1 MPVIELPLKFF
12 NELKSQHSTYKKNKT
27 GQKFLL
33 YLFICIV
40 FVLAINCS
48 DSKKKEVLA
57 NKPLETSSI
66 SSDIVDGIHVRTGLK
81 EGEGLMLVIGHCT
94 ACHSAQLI
102 TQNRMNKE
110 QWNATIRWMQ
120 ETQNLW
126 DLGENQEVIVNYLVT
141 NYPVIDTGR
150 RKNLGTIE
158 WYQLEE

>member
-1 MPVIELPLKFF
+1 MLVF
-12 NELKSQHSTYKKNKT
+12 NVNCNGPEKNKT
-27 GQKFLL
+27 L
-33 YLFICIV
+33 
-40 FVLAINCS
+40 
-48 DSKKKEVLA
+48 E

-81 EGEGLMLVIGHCT
+81 EGEGLMMVIGHCT

-150 RKNLGTIE
+150 RENLQTTE
-158 WYQLEE
+158 WYRLEDQ

>member
-1 MPVIELPLKFF
+1 MCLLISAVLIFNVNCNGPEKNRTIE
-12 NELKSQHSTYKKNKT
+12 
-27 GQKFLL
+27 
-33 YLFICIV
+33 
-40 FVLAINCS
+40 
-48 DSKKKEVLA
+48 

-81 EGEGLMLVIGHCT
+81 EGEGLMMVIGHCT

-150 RKNLGTIE
+150 RENLPTTE
-158 WYQLEE
+158 WYRLEDQ